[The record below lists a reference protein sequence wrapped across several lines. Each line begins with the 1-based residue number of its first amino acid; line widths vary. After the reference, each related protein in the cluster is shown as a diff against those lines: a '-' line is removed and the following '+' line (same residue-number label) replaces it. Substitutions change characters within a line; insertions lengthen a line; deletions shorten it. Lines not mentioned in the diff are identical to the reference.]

1 MFGPGATLLAKRL
14 ESLPENKE
22 ELKTSDTEQN
32 SDSEVENVNASTPSK
47 EKRKKRGR
55 KNVKVGD
62 LCSIKGIKD
71 NTRVSSEGEHS
82 EEPAKEIK
90 KPRLLEGENSESH
103 DEDSSG
109 GTVGKEN
116 ISKENDNNV
125 EALGNTNVLVEDKDK
140 SEEMADDTPWDKVD
154 TEGLKEE
161 EDNIL
166 KVLLNMHEDVP
177 LEDPGPI
184 VSEDGEER
192 VAGATQ

>member
-1 MFGPGATLLAKRL
+1 MRL

-62 LCSIKGIKD
+62 VCSIKGIKD
-71 NTRVSSEGEHS
+71 KTRVSSEGEHS

-90 KPRLLEGENSESH
+90 KPRLLEGEISETH
-103 DEDSSG
+103 EEDSSEETEG
-109 GTVGKEN
+109 
-116 ISKENDNNV
+116 
-125 EALGNTNVLVEDKDK
+125 ALGNTKVLVEDENK
-140 SEEMADDTPWDKVD
+140 SEEIADDTPGEKDN
-154 TEGLKEE
+154 TEGLEE

-166 KVLLNMHEDVP
+166 KVLMDMHEDVP

-184 VSEDGEER
+184 IESKDGEDG